1 MNGRPA
7 LLTLVLAFVCVISA
21 LALVYTRHQS
31 RELFVELETLRTDSD
46 ELNIEYGQLQ
56 LEQSARAA
64 LSEIEEFASDELSLE
79 RPESRD
85 ITVIEQ
91 Q

>member
-31 RELFVELETLRTDSD
+31 RELFVELETLSKESD
-46 ELNIEYGQLQ
+46 DLKIEYGQLQ

-64 LSEIEEFASDELSLE
+64 LSEIEDFARDELSLE
-79 RPESRD
+79 RPESQD

-91 Q
+91 

>member
-31 RELFVELETLRTDSD
+31 RELFVELEALSTESD
-46 ELNIEYGQLQ
+46 DLKIEYGQLQ

-64 LSEIEEFASDELSLE
+64 LSEIEEFARDELSLE
-79 RPESRD
+79 RPETRD
-85 ITVIEQ
+85 ITVIETE
-91 Q
+91 